1 MQRPGNG
8 HSREKERTG
17 AMMKTNNA
25 GRWIARIFIRVTGI
39 VLMLVIGVIQAVGTI
54 LTAMSAVILKG
65 ISALMIFVTV
75 LRLIFGLFSWTKT
88 LVVLL
93 IAGSMFWVPE
103 GLAAAVLGLSY
114 VQGRLMDLLD
124 AC

>member
-1 MQRPGNG
+1 MM
-8 HSREKERTG
+8 RTNYVG
-17 AMMKTNNA
+17 K
-25 GRWIARIFIRVTGI
+25 RIARAFVRLVGMS
-39 VLMLVIGVIQAVGTI
+39 LMLVIGVIQAVGTI

-75 LRLIFGLFSWTKT
+75 LLLIFGLFTWSKT

-93 IAGSMFWVPE
+93 IAGSMFWMPE
-103 GLAAAVLGLSY
+103 GMSAIVLGLSY
-114 VQGRLMDLLD
+114 VQCRLMDWMD